1 MDVRRAVLH
10 TLPVGLLLVENW
22 FRGGVHVAVNF
33 VSSAKKTGFNCVSP
47 LSDRV
52 RFDGVGKGGDEDE
65 PGAASMGGAIV
76 EPYFAASDYQWA
88 GPQML
93 SINRPGPAP
102 LDSIYESPRFIWVYI
117 P

>member
-1 MDVRRAVLH
+1 M
-10 TLPVGLLLVENW
+10 
-22 FRGGVHVAVNF
+22 
-33 VSSAKKTGFNCVSP
+33 
-47 LSDRV
+47 
-52 RFDGVGKGGDEDE
+52 
-65 PGAASMGGAIV
+65 GAIV